1 MKNSLFKRAVAAVA
15 TVPLALTQCLTC
27 TSFAA
32 STDAVKVTGD
42 AIKAEASADTSVTLD
57 NMLYIAPD
65 DADQKSD
72 WNLTLSSALDKIVS
86 NGNTTGTLDI
96 TGFANALASRAGQYS
111 DLAKAML
118 AQVEGVAYRVT
129 DDGDILIAA
138 KVNNLAA
145 ALQSD
150 VNKALGKKV
159 KELADKYNAPELANI
174 DFAKVDISGTVE
186 VTIKTSELAGGTKF
200 TVDVAFAAE
209 DGKTYTVYDA
219 INTYAAGKL
228 AELKNT
234 AYTTIDSIDGIDKD
248 AVKADVDAAMAE
260 YVNMFNTATKNL
272 GKVFTANRSKTDTN
286 VAGLISAAKNYLKK
300 NYNKTFTGSTASE
313 VLATNTVGG
322 LYNNALAQI
331 NAAASPYTVD
341 VDAATLG
348 AFLDSLTNV
357 DYSIAGGVGSLSGR
371 FEDAEKEAVKA
382 YVEAQGNV
390 FVDSYKEITGVVD
403 FGGIKA
409 ADASSVSVEVKRIL
423 VTETTTTTTTGDTTT
438 TTSTTTTSSDTTT
451 TSATTTSSSNTTTTS
466 ATTTSSDTTT
476 TSATT
481 TSSDTTTTTTSAT
494 TTSSDTTTTSAT
506 TTSSSDTTTTSTT
519 TTSSSDTT
527 TTSTTTTSSNTTTT
541 TTTTTTNVVTSVST
555 YYVTAD
561 TDYAF
566 YLNTEETFSE
576 EQVKNAKV
584 HVSYVDVTTD
594 EEGNVVSVGD
604 PVEEDI
610 DIANIGFGDA
620 TPENTYVADRTDG
633 FDYDVTLTYEGEDIT
648 APDGTVLLANGA
660 VLANEAGEKITVKA
674 YIGVK
679 GDANLDNKVDAT
691 DASAVLTY
699 YANLLT
705 GKSADEVVLSTSQLA
720 KNDAVYEQFA
730 AFLVDVNASLS
741 DRALTKADRDKDINA
756 IDASYILTFFADRA
770 ATENEKY
777 NTLTDKELWDLVLGN
792 K

>member
-174 DFAKVDISGTVE
+174 DFAKVDISGIVE

-466 ATTTSSDTTT
+466 ATTTSSD
-476 TSATT
+476 
-481 TSSDTTTTTTSAT
+481 TTTTSAT

>member
-111 DLAKAML
+111 DLAKAMF

-129 DDGDILIAA
+129 DDGDILVAA

-481 TSSDTTTTTTSAT
+481 TSSDTTTTSAT

-660 VLANEAGEKITVKA
+660 VLANEVGEKITVKA

>member
-111 DLAKAML
+111 DLAKAMF

-129 DDGDILIAA
+129 DDGDILVAA

-150 VNKALGKKV
+150 VNKALGKRV

-174 DFAKVDISGTVE
+174 DFAKVDISGIVE

-357 DYSIAGGVGSLSGR
+357 DYSITGGVGSLSGR

-481 TSSDTTTTTTSAT
+481 TSSDTTTTSA
-494 TTSSDTTTTSAT
+494 
-506 TTSSSDTTTTSTT
+506 T

-660 VLANEAGEKITVKA
+660 ALANEAGEKITVKA

-679 GDANLDNKVDAT
+679 GDANLDNKVDAV
-691 DASAVLTY
+691 DASAILTY
-699 YANLLT
+699 YATLLT
-705 GKSADEVVLSTSQLA
+705 GQSAEETVLSTSQLA
-720 KNDAVYEQFA
+720 KNDPAYEQFA
-730 AFLVDVNASLS
+730 AFLADVNAPLS
-741 DRALTKADRDKDINA
+741 DRAKTKEDRGTELNS
-756 IDASYILTFFADRA
+756 IDSSYILTFAADRA

-777 NTLTDKELWDLVLGN
+777 NTLTDKELWELVLGN

>member
-111 DLAKAML
+111 DLAKAMF

-129 DDGDILIAA
+129 DDGDILVAA

-150 VNKALGKKV
+150 VNKALGKRV

-174 DFAKVDISGTVE
+174 DFAKVDISGIVE

-357 DYSIAGGVGSLSGR
+357 DYSITGGVGSLSGR

-481 TSSDTTTTTTSAT
+481 TSSDTTTTSAT

-594 EEGNVVSVGD
+594 EEGNVVSISD

-660 VLANEAGEKITVKA
+660 ALANEAGEKITVKA

-679 GDANLDNKVDAT
+679 GDANLDNKVDAV
-691 DASAVLTY
+691 DASAILTY

-705 GKSADEVVLSTSQLA
+705 GQSAEETVLSTSLLA
-720 KNDAVYEQFA
+720 KNDPVYEQFA
-730 AFLVDVNASLS
+730 AFLADVNAPLS
-741 DRALTKADRDKDINA
+741 DRAKTKEDRGTELNS
-756 IDASYILTFFADRA
+756 IDSSYILTFAADRA

-777 NTLTDKELWDLVLGN
+777 NTLTDKELWELVLGN

>member
-118 AQVEGVAYRVT
+118 AQVEGVTYRVT

-150 VNKALGKKV
+150 VNKALGKRV

-357 DYSIAGGVGSLSGR
+357 DYSIVGGVGSLSGR

-481 TSSDTTTTTTSAT
+481 TSSDTTTT
-494 TTSSDTTTTSAT
+494 SAT
-506 TTSSSDTTTTSTT
+506 TTSSSDT
-519 TTSSSDTT
+519 
-527 TTSTTTTSSNTTTT
+527 TTTT

-660 VLANEAGEKITVKA
+660 ALANEAGEKITVKA

-679 GDANLDNKVDAT
+679 GDANLDNKVDAV
-691 DASAVLTY
+691 DASAILTY
-699 YANLLT
+699 YATLLT
-705 GKSADEVVLSTSQLA
+705 GQSAEETVLSTSQLA
-720 KNDAVYEQFA
+720 KNDPAYEQFA
-730 AFLVDVNASLS
+730 AFLADVNAPLS
-741 DRALTKADRDKDINA
+741 DRAKTKEDRGTELNS
-756 IDASYILTFFADRA
+756 IDSSYILTFAADRA

-777 NTLTDKELWDLVLGN
+777 NTLTDKELWELVLGN

>member
-111 DLAKAML
+111 DLAKAMF

-129 DDGDILIAA
+129 DDGDILVAA

-150 VNKALGKKV
+150 VNKALGKRV

-174 DFAKVDISGTVE
+174 DFAKVDISGIVE

-476 TSATT
+476 SSATT
-481 TSSDTTTTTTSAT
+481 TSSDTTTTSATTTSSDTTTTSAT

-519 TTSSSDTT
+519 TTST
-527 TTSTTTTSSNTTTT
+527 NTTTT

-594 EEGNVVSVGD
+594 EEGNVVSISD

-777 NTLTDKELWDLVLGN
+777 NTLTDKELWDLVLDN

>member
-1 MKNSLFKRAVAAVA
+1 MKNSLFKRAVATVA

-111 DLAKAML
+111 DLAKAMF

-174 DFAKVDISGTVE
+174 DFAKVDISGIVE

-481 TSSDTTTTTTSAT
+481 TSSDTTTT
-494 TTSSDTTTTSAT
+494 SAT

-660 VLANEAGEKITVKA
+660 ALANEAGEKITVKA

-679 GDANLDNKVDAT
+679 GDANLDNKVDAV
-691 DASAVLTY
+691 DASAILTY
-699 YANLLT
+699 YATLLT
-705 GKSADEVVLSTSQLA
+705 GQSAEETVLSTSQLA
-720 KNDAVYEQFA
+720 KNDPAYEQFA
-730 AFLVDVNASLS
+730 AFLADVNAPLS
-741 DRALTKADRDKDINA
+741 DRAKTKEDRGTELNS
-756 IDASYILTFFADRA
+756 IDSSYILTFAADRA

-777 NTLTDKELWDLVLGN
+777 NTLTDKELWELVLGN

>member
-111 DLAKAML
+111 DLAKAMF

-129 DDGDILIAA
+129 DDGDILVAA

-150 VNKALGKKV
+150 VNKALGKRV

-174 DFAKVDISGTVE
+174 DFAKVDISGIVE

-481 TSSDTTTTTTSAT
+481 TSSDTTTTSAT

-519 TTSSSDTT
+519 TTST
-527 TTSTTTTSSNTTTT
+527 NTTTT

>member
-1 MKNSLFKRAVAAVA
+1 MKTSLFKRAVAAVA

-111 DLAKAML
+111 DLAKAMF

-129 DDGDILIAA
+129 DDGDILVAA

-150 VNKALGKKV
+150 VNKALGKRV

-174 DFAKVDISGTVE
+174 DFAKVDISGIVE

-209 DGKTYTVYDA
+209 DGKTYTVYDV

-481 TSSDTTTTTTSAT
+481 TSSDTTTTSAT
-494 TTSSDTTTTSAT
+494 TTSSDTTTTSA
-506 TTSSSDTTTTSTT
+506 T

-660 VLANEAGEKITVKA
+660 ALANEAGEKITVKA

-679 GDANLDNKVDAT
+679 GDANLDNKVDAV
-691 DASAVLTY
+691 DASAILTY
-699 YANLLT
+699 YATLLT
-705 GKSADEVVLSTSQLA
+705 GQSAEETVLSTSQLA
-720 KNDAVYEQFA
+720 KNDPAYEQFA
-730 AFLVDVNASLS
+730 AFLADVNAPLS
-741 DRALTKADRDKDINA
+741 DRAKTKEDRGTELNS
-756 IDASYILTFFADRA
+756 IDSSYILTFAADRA

-777 NTLTDKELWDLVLGN
+777 NTLTDKELWELVLGN

>member
-111 DLAKAML
+111 DLAKAMF

-129 DDGDILIAA
+129 DDGDILVAA

-150 VNKALGKKV
+150 VNKALGKRV

-174 DFAKVDISGTVE
+174 DFAKVDISGIVE

-248 AVKADVDAAMAE
+248 AVKADVDATMAE

-357 DYSIAGGVGSLSGR
+357 DYSIVGGVGSLSGR

-438 TTSTTTTSSDTTT
+438 TTSTTTTDSSD
-451 TSATTTSSSNTTTTS
+451 
-466 ATTTSSDTTT
+466 DT
-476 TSATT
+476 
-481 TSSDTTTTTTSAT
+481 
-494 TTSSDTTTTSAT
+494 
-506 TTSSSDTTTTSTT
+506 
-519 TTSSSDTT
+519 
-527 TTSTTTTSSNTTTT
+527 
-541 TTTTTTNVVTSVST
+541 
-555 YYVTAD
+555 
-561 TDYAF
+561 
-566 YLNTEETFSE
+566 
-576 EQVKNAKV
+576 
-584 HVSYVDVTTD
+584 
-594 EEGNVVSVGD
+594 
-604 PVEEDI
+604 I
-610 DIANIGFGDA
+610 D
-620 TPENTYVADRTDG
+620 
-633 FDYDVTLTYEGEDIT
+633 
-648 APDGTVLLANGA
+648 
-660 VLANEAGEKITVKA
+660 
-674 YIGVK
+674 
-679 GDANLDNKVDAT
+679 
-691 DASAVLTY
+691 
-699 YANLLT
+699 
-705 GKSADEVVLSTSQLA
+705 TSQGKYLGRFKLTA
-720 KNDAVYEQFA
+720 YCSCSICCGKWSGGGTASGTTPTPGRTIAMAGVPFGTKLSINGQIYTVEDRGTAYGHVDIFMGSHSQALSFGMKYADVYQ
-730 AFLVDVNASLS
+730 VN
-741 DRALTKADRDKDINA
+741 
-756 IDASYILTFFADRA
+756 
-770 ATENEKY
+770 
-777 NTLTDKELWDLVLGN
+777 
-792 K
+792 

>member
-111 DLAKAML
+111 DLAKAMF

-129 DDGDILIAA
+129 DDGDILVAA

-150 VNKALGKKV
+150 VNKALGKRV

-174 DFAKVDISGTVE
+174 DFAKVDISGIVE

-313 VLATNTVGG
+313 VLATNTVDG

-481 TSSDTTTTTTSAT
+481 TSSDTTTT
-494 TTSSDTTTTSAT
+494 SAT

-594 EEGNVVSVGD
+594 EEGNVVSISD

-660 VLANEAGEKITVKA
+660 ALANEAGEKITVKA

-679 GDANLDNKVDAT
+679 GDANLDNKVDAV
-691 DASAVLTY
+691 DASAILTY
-699 YANLLT
+699 YATLLT
-705 GKSADEVVLSTSQLA
+705 GQSAEETVLSTSQLA
-720 KNDAVYEQFA
+720 KNDPVYEQFA
-730 AFLVDVNASLS
+730 AFLADVNAPLS
-741 DRALTKADRDKDINA
+741 DRAKTKEDRGTELNS
-756 IDASYILTFFADRA
+756 IDSSYILTFAADRA

-777 NTLTDKELWDLVLGN
+777 NTLTDKELWELVLGN

>member
-111 DLAKAML
+111 DLAKAMF

-129 DDGDILIAA
+129 DDGDILVAA
-138 KVNNLAA
+138 KVNNLAV

-150 VNKALGKKV
+150 VNKALGKRV

-174 DFAKVDISGTVE
+174 DFAKVDISGIVE

-357 DYSIAGGVGSLSGR
+357 DYSITGGVGSLSGR

-481 TSSDTTTTTTSAT
+481 TSSDTTTTSA
-494 TTSSDTTTTSAT
+494 
-506 TTSSSDTTTTSTT
+506 T

-660 VLANEAGEKITVKA
+660 ALANEAGEKITVKA

-679 GDANLDNKVDAT
+679 GDANLDNKVDAV
-691 DASAVLTY
+691 DASAILTY
-699 YANLLT
+699 YATLLT
-705 GKSADEVVLSTSQLA
+705 GQSAEETVLSTSQLA
-720 KNDAVYEQFA
+720 KNDPAYEQFA
-730 AFLVDVNASLS
+730 AFLADVNAPLS
-741 DRALTKADRDKDINA
+741 DRAKTKEDRGTELNS
-756 IDASYILTFFADRA
+756 IDSSYILIFAADRA
-770 ATENEKY
+770 TTENEKY
-777 NTLTDKELWDLVLGN
+777 NTLTDKELWELVLGN

>member
-111 DLAKAML
+111 DLAKAMF

-129 DDGDILIAA
+129 DDGDILVAA

-150 VNKALGKKV
+150 VNKALGKRV

-423 VTETTTTTTTGDTTT
+423 VTETTTTTTTTSDTTT
-438 TTSTTTTSSDTTT
+438 TTSTTTTSSDKTTTSATTTASDTTT
-451 TSATTTSSSNTTTTS
+451 TSATTT
-466 ATTTSSDTTT
+466 ASDTTT

-481 TSSDTTTTTTSAT
+481 TSSDKTTTSAT
-494 TTSSDTTTTSAT
+494 TTASDTTTTSAT
-506 TTSSSDTTTTSTT
+506 TTASDTTTTS
-519 TTSSSDTT
+519 
-527 TTSTTTTSSNTTTT
+527 TTT

-576 EQVKNAKV
+576 EQVKNAKL

-594 EEGNVVSVGD
+594 EEGNVVSISD

-620 TPENTYVADRTDG
+620 TPENKYVADRTDG
-633 FDYDVTLTYEGEDIT
+633 FDYDVTLTYEGEDII

-660 VLANEAGEKITVKA
+660 ALANEAGEKITVKA

>member
-111 DLAKAML
+111 DLAKAMF

-129 DDGDILIAA
+129 DDGDILVAA

-150 VNKALGKKV
+150 VNKALGKRV

-423 VTETTTTTTTGDTTT
+423 VTETTTTTTTTSDTTT
-438 TTSTTTTSSDTTT
+438 TTSTTTTSSDKTT
-451 TSATTTSSSNTTTTS
+451 TSATTT
-466 ATTTSSDTTT
+466 ASDTTT
-476 TSATT
+476 TS
-481 TSSDTTTTTTSAT
+481 
-494 TTSSDTTTTSAT
+494 
-506 TTSSSDTTTTSTT
+506 
-519 TTSSSDTT
+519 
-527 TTSTTTTSSNTTTT
+527 TTT

-576 EQVKNAKV
+576 EQVKNAKL

-594 EEGNVVSVGD
+594 EEGNVVSISD

-620 TPENTYVADRTDG
+620 TPENKYVADRTDG
-633 FDYDVTLTYEGEDIT
+633 FDYDVTLTYEGEDII

-660 VLANEAGEKITVKA
+660 ALANEAGEKITVKA

>member
-111 DLAKAML
+111 DLAKAMF

-129 DDGDILIAA
+129 DDGDILVAA

-150 VNKALGKKV
+150 VNKALGKRV

-174 DFAKVDISGTVE
+174 DFAKVDISGIVE

-357 DYSIAGGVGSLSGR
+357 DYSITGGVGSLSGR

-481 TSSDTTTTTTSAT
+481 TSSDTTTTSAT
-494 TTSSDTTTTSAT
+494 TTSSDTTTTSA
-506 TTSSSDTTTTSTT
+506 T

-594 EEGNVVSVGD
+594 EEGNVVSISD

-660 VLANEAGEKITVKA
+660 ALANEAGEKITVKA

-679 GDANLDNKVDAT
+679 GDANLDNKVDAV
-691 DASAVLTY
+691 DASAILTY

-705 GKSADEVVLSTSQLA
+705 GQSAEETVLSTSLLA
-720 KNDAVYEQFA
+720 KNDPVYEQFA
-730 AFLVDVNASLS
+730 AFLADVNAPLS
-741 DRALTKADRDKDINA
+741 DRAKTKEDRGTELNS
-756 IDASYILTFFADRA
+756 IDSSYILTFAADRA

-777 NTLTDKELWDLVLGN
+777 NTLTDKELWELVLGN

>member
-111 DLAKAML
+111 DLAKAMF

-129 DDGDILIAA
+129 DDGDILVAA

-150 VNKALGKKV
+150 VNKALGKRV

-174 DFAKVDISGTVE
+174 DFAKVDISGIVE

-357 DYSIAGGVGSLSGR
+357 DYSITGGVGSLSGR

-481 TSSDTTTTTTSAT
+481 TSSDTTTT
-494 TTSSDTTTTSAT
+494 SAT

-594 EEGNVVSVGD
+594 EEGNVVSISD

-660 VLANEAGEKITVKA
+660 ALANEAGEKITVKA

-679 GDANLDNKVDAT
+679 GDANLDNKVDAV
-691 DASAVLTY
+691 DASAILTY

-705 GKSADEVVLSTSQLA
+705 GQSAEETVLSTSLLA
-720 KNDAVYEQFA
+720 KNDPVYEQFA
-730 AFLVDVNASLS
+730 AFLADVNAPLS
-741 DRALTKADRDKDINA
+741 DRAKTKEDRGTELNS
-756 IDASYILTFFADRA
+756 IDSSYILTFAADRA

-777 NTLTDKELWDLVLGN
+777 NTLTDKELWELVLGN

>member
-111 DLAKAML
+111 DLAKAMF

-129 DDGDILIAA
+129 DDGDILVAA

-150 VNKALGKKV
+150 VNKALGKRV

-174 DFAKVDISGTVE
+174 DFAKVDISGIVE

-481 TSSDTTTTTTSAT
+481 TSSDTTTTSAT

-660 VLANEAGEKITVKA
+660 ALANEAGEKITVKA

-679 GDANLDNKVDAT
+679 GDANLDNKVDAV
-691 DASAVLTY
+691 DASAILTY
-699 YANLLT
+699 YATLLT
-705 GKSADEVVLSTSQLA
+705 GQSAEETVLSTSQLA
-720 KNDAVYEQFA
+720 KNDPAYEQFA
-730 AFLVDVNASLS
+730 AFLADVNAPLS
-741 DRALTKADRDKDINA
+741 DRAKTKEDRGTELNS
-756 IDASYILTFFADRA
+756 IDSSYILTFAADRA

-777 NTLTDKELWDLVLGN
+777 NTLTDKELWELVLGN

>member
-129 DDGDILIAA
+129 DDGDILVAA

-150 VNKALGKKV
+150 VNKALGKRV

-357 DYSIAGGVGSLSGR
+357 DYSIAGGVSIRLCTIP
-371 FEDAEKEAVKA
+371 DL
-382 YVEAQGNV
+382 
-390 FVDSYKEITGVVD
+390 
-403 FGGIKA
+403 
-409 ADASSVSVEVKRIL
+409 AS
-423 VTETTTTTTTGDTTT
+423 
-438 TTSTTTTSSDTTT
+438 
-451 TSATTTSSSNTTTTS
+451 
-466 ATTTSSDTTT
+466 
-476 TSATT
+476 
-481 TSSDTTTTTTSAT
+481 
-494 TTSSDTTTTSAT
+494 
-506 TTSSSDTTTTSTT
+506 
-519 TTSSSDTT
+519 
-527 TTSTTTTSSNTTTT
+527 
-541 TTTTTTNVVTSVST
+541 
-555 YYVTAD
+555 
-561 TDYAF
+561 
-566 YLNTEETFSE
+566 
-576 EQVKNAKV
+576 
-584 HVSYVDVTTD
+584 
-594 EEGNVVSVGD
+594 
-604 PVEEDI
+604 
-610 DIANIGFGDA
+610 
-620 TPENTYVADRTDG
+620 
-633 FDYDVTLTYEGEDIT
+633 
-648 APDGTVLLANGA
+648 
-660 VLANEAGEKITVKA
+660 
-674 YIGVK
+674 
-679 GDANLDNKVDAT
+679 
-691 DASAVLTY
+691 
-699 YANLLT
+699 
-705 GKSADEVVLSTSQLA
+705 
-720 KNDAVYEQFA
+720 
-730 AFLVDVNASLS
+730 
-741 DRALTKADRDKDINA
+741 
-756 IDASYILTFFADRA
+756 
-770 ATENEKY
+770 
-777 NTLTDKELWDLVLGN
+777 
-792 K
+792 

>member
-96 TGFANALASRAGQYS
+96 TGIANALASRAGQYS

-174 DFAKVDISGTVE
+174 DFAKVDISGIVE

-403 FGGIKA
+403 FGGIKT

-451 TSATTTSSSNTTTTS
+451 TSATTTSSDTTTTS

-481 TSSDTTTTTTSAT
+481 TSSDTTTTSAT

-519 TTSSSDTT
+519 TTST
-527 TTSTTTTSSNTTTT
+527 NTTTT

-594 EEGNVVSVGD
+594 EEGNVVSISD

-660 VLANEAGEKITVKA
+660 ALANEAGEKITVKA

-679 GDANLDNKVDAT
+679 GDANLDNKVDAV
-691 DASAVLTY
+691 DASAILTY
-699 YANLLT
+699 YATLLT
-705 GKSADEVVLSTSQLA
+705 GQSAEETVLSTSQLA
-720 KNDAVYEQFA
+720 KNDPVYEQFA
-730 AFLVDVNASLS
+730 AFLADVNAPLS
-741 DRALTKADRDKDINA
+741 DRAKTKEDRGTELNS
-756 IDASYILTFFADRA
+756 IDSSYILTFVADRA

-777 NTLTDKELWDLVLGN
+777 NTLTDKELWELVLGN

>member
-86 NGNTTGTLDI
+86 NGNTTGTLDV
-96 TGFANALASRAGQYS
+96 TGLANVLASRAGQYS

-129 DDGDILIAA
+129 DDGDILVAA

-150 VNKALGKKV
+150 VNKALGKRV

-272 GKVFTANRSKTDTN
+272 GKVFTANRSKADTN
-286 VAGLISAAKNYLKK
+286 VAGLISAAKDYLKK

-423 VTETTTTTTTGDTTT
+423 VTETTTTTTTSDTTT
-438 TTSTTTTSSDTTT
+438 TTSTTTADTTT
-451 TSATTTSSSNTTTTS
+451 STT
-466 ATTTSSDTTT
+466 D
-476 TSATT
+476 
-481 TSSDTTTTTTSAT
+481 
-494 TTSSDTTTTSAT
+494 
-506 TTSSSDTTTTSTT
+506 TTTSTT
-519 TTSSSDTT
+519 TTADTTTSTTDTTTTTADTTTSTTDTTTTTADTTTSTTDT
-527 TTSTTTTSSNTTTT
+527 TTSTTTTASDTTTT

-594 EEGNVVSVGD
+594 EEGNVVSVGE

-660 VLANEAGEKITVKA
+660 ALANEAGEEITVKA

-679 GDANLDNKVDAT
+679 GDANLDNKVDAV
-691 DASAVLTY
+691 DASAILTY

-705 GKSADEVVLSTSQLA
+705 GQSAEETVLSTSQLA
-720 KNDAVYEQFA
+720 KNDPVYEQFA
-730 AFLVDVNASLS
+730 AFLADVNAPLS
-741 DRALTKADRDKDINA
+741 DRAKTKEDRGTELNS
-756 IDASYILTFFADRA
+756 IDSSYILTFVADRA

>member
-111 DLAKAML
+111 DLAKAMF

-129 DDGDILIAA
+129 DDGDILVAA

-150 VNKALGKKV
+150 VNKALGKRV

-423 VTETTTTTTTGDTTT
+423 VTETTTTTTTTSDTTT
-438 TTSTTTTSSDTTT
+438 TTSTTTTSSDKTT
-451 TSATTTSSSNTTTTS
+451 TSATTT
-466 ATTTSSDTTT
+466 ASDTTT

-481 TSSDTTTTTTSAT
+481 TA
-494 TTSSDTTTTSAT
+494 SDTTTTS
-506 TTSSSDTTTTSTT
+506 
-519 TTSSSDTT
+519 
-527 TTSTTTTSSNTTTT
+527 TTT

-576 EQVKNAKV
+576 EQVKNAKL

-594 EEGNVVSVGD
+594 EEGNVVSISD

-620 TPENTYVADRTDG
+620 TPENKYVADRTDG
-633 FDYDVTLTYEGEDIT
+633 FDYDVTLTYEGEDII

-660 VLANEAGEKITVKA
+660 ALANEAGEKITVKA

>member
-111 DLAKAML
+111 DLAKAMF

-129 DDGDILIAA
+129 DDGDILVAA

-150 VNKALGKKV
+150 VNKALGKRV

-174 DFAKVDISGTVE
+174 DFAKVDISGIVE

-476 TSATT
+476 SSATT
-481 TSSDTTTTTTSAT
+481 TSSDTTTTSATTTSSDTTTTSAT

-519 TTSSSDTT
+519 TTST
-527 TTSTTTTSSNTTTT
+527 NTTTT

-594 EEGNVVSVGD
+594 EEGNVVSISD

>member
-65 DADQKSD
+65 DADQKSN

-118 AQVEGVAYRVT
+118 AQVEGVVYRVT
-129 DDGDILIAA
+129 DDGDILVAA

-174 DFAKVDISGTVE
+174 DFAKVDISGIVE

-476 TSATT
+476 SSATT
-481 TSSDTTTTTTSAT
+481 TSSNTTTTSAT

-519 TTSSSDTT
+519 TTSS
-527 TTSTTTTSSNTTTT
+527 NTTTT
-541 TTTTTTNVVTSVST
+541 TTTTTTTSNVVTSVST

-594 EEGNVVSVGD
+594 EEGNVVSISD

-679 GDANLDNKVDAT
+679 GDANLDNKVDAV
-691 DASAVLTY
+691 DASAILTY
-699 YANLLT
+699 YATLLT
-705 GKSADEVVLSTSQLA
+705 GQSAEETVLSTSQLA
-720 KNDAVYEQFA
+720 KNDPVYEQFA
-730 AFLVDVNASLS
+730 AFLADVNAPLS
-741 DRALTKADRDKDINA
+741 DRAKTKEDRGTELNS
-756 IDASYILTFFADRA
+756 IDSSYILTFAADRA

-777 NTLTDKELWDLVLGN
+777 NTLTDKELWELVLGN

>member
-86 NGNTTGTLDI
+86 NGNTTGTLDV
-96 TGFANALASRAGQYS
+96 TDLANALASRAGQYS

-129 DDGDILIAA
+129 DDGDILVAA

-150 VNKALGKKV
+150 VNKALGKRV

-209 DGKTYTVYDA
+209 DGKTYAVYDA

-286 VAGLISAAKNYLKK
+286 VAGLISAAKDYLKK

-371 FEDAEKEAVKA
+371 FEDAEKQAVKA

-451 TSATTTSSSNTTTTS
+451 TSATTTSSDTTTTS

-481 TSSDTTTTTTSAT
+481 TSSDTTTTSA
-494 TTSSDTTTTSAT
+494 
-506 TTSSSDTTTTSTT
+506 T

-660 VLANEAGEKITVKA
+660 ALANEAGEKITVKA

>member
-481 TSSDTTTTTTSAT
+481 TSSDTTTTSAT

-699 YANLLT
+699 YATLLT
-705 GKSADEVVLSTSQLA
+705 GQSAEETVLSTSQLA
-720 KNDAVYEQFA
+720 KNDPAYEQFA
-730 AFLVDVNASLS
+730 AFLADVNAPLS
-741 DRALTKADRDKDINA
+741 DRAKTKEDRGTELNS
-756 IDASYILTFFADRA
+756 IDSSYILTFAADRA

-777 NTLTDKELWDLVLGN
+777 NTLTDKELWELVLGN

>member
-111 DLAKAML
+111 DLAKAMF

-129 DDGDILIAA
+129 DDGDILVAA

-150 VNKALGKKV
+150 VNKALGKRV

-174 DFAKVDISGTVE
+174 DFAKVDISGIVE

-403 FGGIKA
+403 FGGIKT

-451 TSATTTSSSNTTTTS
+451 TSATTTSSDTTTTS

-481 TSSDTTTTTTSAT
+481 TSSDTTTTSAT

-519 TTSSSDTT
+519 TTST
-527 TTSTTTTSSNTTTT
+527 NTTTT

-594 EEGNVVSVGD
+594 EEGNVVSISD

>member
-65 DADQKSD
+65 DTDQKSD

-150 VNKALGKKV
+150 VNKALGKRV

-481 TSSDTTTTTTSAT
+481 TSSDTTTTSATTTSSDTTTASAT
-494 TTSSDTTTTSAT
+494 TTSSDTTTTSA
-506 TTSSSDTTTTSTT
+506 T